1 MVSKTRMQRVAERIR
16 EELSEML
23 VQEIADPRLAGISVT
38 DVTVDRELAYA
49 KIYIS
54 AIEGY
59 ERWKE
64 IQEGLKSAQG
74 FIRRELAQR
83 IELRTF
89 PQLRFIWDP
98 TFERAEKVER
108 LFAQLE
114 AERRA
119 RGESAGEEHA
129 EDAGKG
135 APEDNE

>member
-1 MVSKTRMQRVAERIR
+1 MVSKTRTQRIAERIR

-23 VQEIADPRLAGISVT
+23 IQEIADPRLSGIYVT
-38 DVTVDRELAYA
+38 EVTVDRELAYA

-83 IELRTF
+83 IELRSF

-98 TFERAEKVER
+98 TYERAEKVER

-114 AERRA
+114 AEKRSQ
-119 RGESAGEEHA
+119 GESAGEEHT
-129 EDAGKG
+129 EDAGSG
-135 APEDNE
+135 EPDDNE